1 MGQIETSY
9 TIMSFLRQVYR
20 KDKQLKYVCIGKVYI
35 FMLRFVDTR
44 YKQYK
49 IIKK

>member
-9 TIMSFLRQVYR
+9 TIISFLRQAHL
-20 KDKQLKYVCIGKVYI
+20 KDKQHKYVCIGKLYL
-35 FMLRFVDTR
+35 FMLRFVDNR